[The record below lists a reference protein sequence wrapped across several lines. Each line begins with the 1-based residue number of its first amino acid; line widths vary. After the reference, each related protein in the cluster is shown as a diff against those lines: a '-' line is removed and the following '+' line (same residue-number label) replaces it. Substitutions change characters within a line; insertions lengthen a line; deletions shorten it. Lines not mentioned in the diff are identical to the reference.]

1 VIGSRRWRRRI
12 RNTLDSIRRP
22 SLFTEQTMPRAPL
35 KKLKILIMRAYEDP
49 TPDDGYRVLVDR
61 IWPRGRSKETLA
73 LDQWA
78 RELAP
83 STELRKWFGHA
94 PERWEV
100 FQQRYRGELE
110 EPAQQARMHGLLT
123 DAHGRTITLVYG
135 AKDETF
141 NQAVVLR
148 DVLLQLCN

>member
-1 VIGSRRWRRRI
+1 M
-12 RNTLDSIRRP
+12 P
-22 SLFTEQTMPRAPL
+22 SAPL

-49 TPDDGYRVLVDR
+49 TPHDGYRVLVDR
-61 IWPRGRSKETLA
+61 VWPRGRSKETLA

-83 STELRKWFGHA
+83 STELRKWFGHE

-100 FQQRYRGELE
+100 FQQRYRGELD
-110 EPAQQARMHGLLT
+110 EPELQERMHSLLA

-135 AKDETF
+135 AKDEEL

-148 DVLLQLCN
+148 EVLLQLRN